1 MLRRLPREKEASF
14 ASTRRD
20 IKMEA
25 PFPIVSSELVSR
37 LDEIFPPKEFS
48 PKDDLRDM
56 DYYFGQRNIINFL
69 RAKNA
74 EQTENILTK
83 E

>member
-1 MLRRLPREKEASF
+1 MDRSF
-14 ASTRRD
+14 
-20 IKMEA
+20 
-25 PFPIVSSELVSR
+25 PVVSDELVKS
-37 LDEIFPPKEFS
+37 LDEVFPAKEYS

-56 DYYFGQRNIINFL
+56 DYYYGQRNIVNFL

-74 EQTENILTK
+74 EQQENILTR

>member
-1 MLRRLPREKEASF
+1 MDK
-14 ASTRRD
+14 
-20 IKMEA
+20 

-56 DYYFGQRNIINFL
+56 DYYFGQRNIVNFL

-74 EQTENILTK
+74 EQTENILTNNQ
-83 E
+83 EEGRGSVAFVQGCQELRGQ

>member
-1 MLRRLPREKEASF
+1 
-14 ASTRRD
+14 
-20 IKMEA
+20 MEE
-25 PFPIVSSELVSR
+25 PFPVVSSELVKR
-37 LDEIFPPKEFS
+37 LNEVFPPKEFS

-56 DYYFGQRNIINFL
+56 DYYFGQRNIVNFL

-83 E
+83 EQ

>member
-1 MLRRLPREKEASF
+1 MDNKSF
-14 ASTRRD
+14 
-20 IKMEA
+20 
-25 PFPIVSSELVSR
+25 PFVSNELVKE

-48 PKDDLRDM
+48 PKDDLRQM
-56 DYYFGQRNIINFL
+56 DYYFGQRNIVNYL

-74 EQTENILTK
+74 EQNENILTN